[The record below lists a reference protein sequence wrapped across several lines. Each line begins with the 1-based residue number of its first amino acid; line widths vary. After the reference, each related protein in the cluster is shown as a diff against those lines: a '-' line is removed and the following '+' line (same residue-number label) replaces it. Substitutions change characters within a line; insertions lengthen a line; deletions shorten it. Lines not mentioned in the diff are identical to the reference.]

1 MHKFGSPATQNYVYD
16 NWLKHALN
24 ILPLDSNREDDKNHK
39 WKKFTSAKYFKR
51 PNEASDDDDNISQ
64 FCVSGSEMEE
74 GNGVSSRKRTKNVR
88 NQVSISME
96 QYVDFNVKELR
107 KDAEKMKILGKMF
120 KSDEADAAGQFLL
133 NSSPAST
140 CTRASSSE
148 TRSVYQSTSQRCS
161 HLQETSD
168 GNSSSCTQITT
179 PRRCNIK
186 SRKSRS
192 WDGNNI
198 DMEMDFSAEW
208 FLQVNLVES
217 ASDRIIIDDCNNVSL
232 LESIDGGKSYDV
244 PKLKSITE
252 ADLLS
257 RTDEKAKTATE
268 KRRLAVKRPAARPP
282 LPIRQNTDKRPS
294 WMEPIIIELN
304 GIRTYNY
311 NYLPGELPKS
321 PFYSRVKRLSEES
334 SSGESSDFLPSKKQK
349 KCMPSSDFF
358 DSLRLVVLSSE
369 SDDEKA
375 SGPPESSSESSST
388 SCSTCS
394 TCSRSSSSSS
404 ESD

>member
-1 MHKFGSPATQNYVYD
+1 MYKFGSPATQNYVYD

-24 ILPLDSNREDDKNHK
+24 ILPLHSNREDDKSHK
-39 WKKFTSAKYFKR
+39 WKKFTSAKYFNR
-51 PNEASDDDDNISQ
+51 PNEASDDEDNISQ

-74 GNGVSSRKRTKNVR
+74 GNRVSSRKSTKNVK
-88 NQVSISME
+88 NQVSISTE

-120 KSDEADAAGQFLL
+120 KSDEADATGQFLL

-140 CTRASSSE
+140 YTRASSSR
-148 TRSVYQSTSQRCS
+148 TGSVYRSTSQRYS

-192 WDGNNI
+192 LDSNNI
-198 DMEMDFSAEW
+198 DMDMDFSAES

-232 LESIDGGKSYDV
+232 LELIDGRMSYDV

-257 RTDEKAKTATE
+257 KTDLKAKTATK
-268 KRRLAVKRPAARPP
+268 KRRLAAKRPAARPP
-282 LPIRQNTDKRPS
+282 LPIRRNTDKRPS

-334 SSGESSDFLPSKKQK
+334 SSDDESSDFLPSKKQ

-375 SGPPESSSESSST
+375 SRLPESSSESSST

-394 TCSRSSSSSS
+394 TCSLSSSSSS

>member
-1 MHKFGSPATQNYVYD
+1 
-16 NWLKHALN
+16 
-24 ILPLDSNREDDKNHK
+24 
-39 WKKFTSAKYFKR
+39 
-51 PNEASDDDDNISQ
+51 
-64 FCVSGSEMEE
+64 MEE
-74 GNGVSSRKRTKNVR
+74 GNRVSSRKRTKNVK
-88 NQVSISME
+88 NQISISTG

-107 KDAEKMKILGKMF
+107 NDAEKMKTLGKMF
-120 KSDEADAAGQFLL
+120 KSDEADATGQFLL

-140 CTRASSSE
+140 CTRASSSR
-148 TRSVYQSTSQRCS
+148 TGSVYQTLSQRYS

-168 GNSSSCTQITT
+168 ENSSSCTQVKT
-179 PRRCNIK
+179 PRRSNIK
-186 SRKSRS
+186 ARKSRS
-192 WDGNNI
+192 MDSNNI
-198 DMEMDFSAEW
+198 DMDMEFSVES

-217 ASDRIIIDDCNNVSL
+217 ISDRIIIADCNNVSL
-232 LESIDGGKSYDV
+232 LESIDGRKSYGV

-257 RTDEKAKTATE
+257 KTDQKAKTATK
-268 KRRLAVKRPAARPP
+268 KRRLAAKRPAARPS
-282 LPIRQNTDKRPS
+282 LPIGQNTNKRPS

-321 PFYSRVKRLSEES
+321 PFYSCVKRLSDES
-334 SSGESSDFLPSKKQK
+334 SSDESEFLPNKKQ

-375 SGPPESSSESSST
+375 SRLPESSSESSST

-394 TCSRSSSSSS
+394 TCSLSSSSSS
-404 ESD
+404 ESN